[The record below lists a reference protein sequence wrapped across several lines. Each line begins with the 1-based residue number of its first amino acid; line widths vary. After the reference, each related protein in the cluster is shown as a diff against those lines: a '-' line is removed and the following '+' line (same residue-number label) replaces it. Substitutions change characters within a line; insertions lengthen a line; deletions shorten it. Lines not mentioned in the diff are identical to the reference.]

1 MIDEQ
6 RLYQLEIPKETIIA
20 NDYEKQQVRFFETN
34 LMDTI
39 DRCENKEIRQVW
51 YKKFNWLQL
60 NINKYIRYLR
70 LKNYVKKNVNPM
82 IQGVQQSIVSSLVRR
97 CNILKTFTRTNKEC
111 VVFNKEFNK
120 LKIMMESFIKNY

>member
-6 RLYQLEIPKETIIA
+6 RLYQLEIPKETIIL

-70 LKNYVKKNVNPM
+70 LKNYVKKN
-82 IQGVQQSIVSSLVRR
+82 
-97 CNILKTFTRTNKEC
+97 K
-111 VVFNKEFNK
+111 
-120 LKIMMESFIKNY
+120 

>member
-70 LKNYVKKNVNPM
+70 LKNYVKK
-82 IQGVQQSIVSSLVRR
+82 
-97 CNILKTFTRTNKEC
+97 K
-111 VVFNKEFNK
+111 
-120 LKIMMESFIKNY
+120 

>member
-20 NDYEKQQVRFFETN
+20 NDYEKQHIRFFETN

-70 LKNYVKKNVNPM
+70 LKDYVKK
-82 IQGVQQSIVSSLVRR
+82 
-97 CNILKTFTRTNKEC
+97 K
-111 VVFNKEFNK
+111 
-120 LKIMMESFIKNY
+120 